1 MPTRTLRFSLI
12 LLWPGFLL
20 AQPFTSSSQFGCK
33 GDGISDDTACMQKA
47 FSAILDTKTRF
58 GKRLFIA
65 PGTYKLTST
74 VRLQNITGAIIEGA
88 GGLTRFHWA
97 GPRNVPMFH
106 FSNMRDGSVRDFHI
120 QTSQA
125 APLREGIRIDNV
137 AGVDPGH
144 NTWEGIS
151 MEGTNGG
158 IKVCFREANG
168 GKDENNDFQ
177 LFIKNRCS
185 NYSGAAWSLEHS
197 QALSSY
203 FIDNQC
209 YGYGR
214 GQACIAGNITGTAG
228 AVTNF
233 YWHGGFGGFNAKA
246 DFYINSAQQGITIQ
260 DFSSEGSAR
269 FLVTDGPSAATLG
282 ITVDNLRWASAHL
295 AGDGQF
301 IVYKYPGP
309 FVLRNSTFLGSDYK
323 KLMKIDWSPLHGG
336 ARQTFV
342 IENCT
347 FVGSNRTMA
356 SVFPQHVATRME
368 GFSVQNGDTQFT
380 SLDVQEHG
388 LTRVTVSSAYTAGT
402 WENYIGVTDTS
413 RPIVIRLADL
423 RTMPEPA
430 VGKILTVKDESGGA
444 ARNSITVTAGTPEGR
459 IDGAASVTINTNYGF
474 RTLLYIGNRKYVV
487 IGVG

>member
-1 MPTRTLRFSLI
+1 M
-12 LLWPGFLL
+12 G
-20 AQPFTSSSQFGCK
+20 FGCK
-33 GDGISDDTACMQKA
+33 GDGISDDTACLQRA
-47 FSAILDTKTRF
+47 FSAILDTKTRLAE
-58 GKRLFIA
+58 KLFIA

-74 VRLQNITGAIIEGA
+74 VRLQNLRGLVIEGA
-88 GGLTRFHWA
+88 GGRTIFYWA

-106 FSNMRDGSVRDFHI
+106 FSNMRDSTVRDFHI

-125 APLREGIRIDNV
+125 TPLQEGIRIDNV
-137 AGVDPGH
+137 SGLDPGH
-144 NTWEGIS
+144 NTWEGIT

-158 IKVCFREANG
+158 IRVCFREPNG

-177 LFIKNRCS
+177 LFIRNRCS

-209 YGYGR
+209 YGYQR

-228 AVTNF
+228 SVTNF

-282 ITVDNLRWASAHL
+282 ITVDNLRWASANL
-295 AGDGQF
+295 AADGQF

-309 FVLRNSTFLGSDYK
+309 FVLRNSTWLGSDYK
-323 KLMKIDWSPLHGG
+323 KAMKISWTPLQGG

-342 IENCT
+342 IENST
-347 FVGSNRTMA
+347 LVGSNRTLN
-356 SVFPQHVATRME
+356 SVFTSQVATRML
-368 GFSVQNGDTQFT
+368 GFSVQNSDSQFV
-380 SLDVQEHG
+380 SFDVQEQG
-388 LTRVTVSSAYTAGT
+388 VTRVAVASGYNAGT
-402 WENYIGVTDTS
+402 WENYIGVTDTAH
-413 RPIVIRLADL
+413 PIVIRLPDL
-423 RTMPEPA
+423 RTLPEPA
-430 VGKILTVKDESGGA
+430 VGKLLTVKDESGGA
-444 ARNSITVTAGTPEGR
+444 ALNNITVTAGPEGR
-459 IDGAASVTINTNYGF
+459 IDGAASVAINTNYGF
-474 RTLLYIGNRKYVV
+474 RTLMYIGNKRYVV
-487 IGVG
+487 VGQ